1 MTTLGL
7 AALDLYDAIPFGAEN
22 ERSYLTKTLD
32 YLEEHFVGKCNV
44 IYERFVFNSRLHG
57 GETFTQY
64 LTSLRK

>member
-7 AALDLYDAIPFGAEN
+7 AALDLYDAIPFGAES
-22 ERSYLTKTLD
+22 ERSDLTKTLD
-32 YLEEHFVGKCNV
+32 YLKYFFGKCNV